1 MTPNGHG
8 SSSSCRPEVRS
19 GRQKFEVTRLCIR
32 KDFYLESNVSSGG
45 SGMTTFGKGPRRSPI
60 LFMFEFGY
68 TRHRTYMG
76 RETDLTKRE
85 KRNGSITDE

>member
-1 MTPNGHG
+1 
-8 SSSSCRPEVRS
+8 
-19 GRQKFEVTRLCIR
+19 
-32 KDFYLESNVSSGG
+32 
-45 SGMTTFGKGPRRSPI
+45 MTTFGKGPRRSPI